1 MIRIFLFF
9 IFFLC
14 TISKAQDPKN
24 IISNENNTLLIEEE
38 SKNESENDSSSEIK
52 SFINPDESYIDN
64 DTEQV
69 NDNNAIVVQDIPN
82 TYSPWHGTLSSE
94 NNGLGWMMWGKT
106 SFSLSK
112 ILLDRI
118 NPYTNSPT
126 LRLLLKNIILSRAK
140 SPIMNSQT
148 SLDNSI
154 SSPIQENKLPYLEK
168 KIFHLVSSGFN
179 GDLDNLITSIPQ
191 DSRNKEFEYNNF
203 YFRLNSFDVPYV
215 CNNVSRMLTN
225 GENLT
230 FFRKALIVCK
240 LILKKEEEAMLA
252 LELLENDIEKEDEF
266 INKVLNYLE
275 NAKKNTVNSIEV
287 NDDDSNLLKILSF
300 YNYSSAKNSF
310 KETPIL
316 FYKTIFDLR
325 LFTKEL
331 QIESLEFLVNQGIY
345 KPSLL
350 IKEYNSFLTEDELV
364 FYLENKSKKN
374 NDPKLRAAT
383 FQLITNSVATT
394 DRAKGLMK
402 LWELAEEKNILKA
415 ISLIT
420 KNSIMSLSP
429 DSTLNWF
436 NLPAAKSLILSN
448 EIEAAKKWIFFGTS
462 DIRERASV
470 DIKFCRLLM
479 LMYLYDTNISD
490 YRGQTLDINYYLR
503 ILKNDLNIN
512 EKDFLKFILTLNA
525 LGLEIPSEMWKIFFS
540 NETFS
545 PNYFKFFRNHTSSY
559 FMLDNAVIDNNLA
572 EAALLSIKLLQDETS
587 LYKEMYSFYK
597 GIKGLSMIGLES
609 YARSFAMEENF
620 DFLAK

>member
-1 MIRIFLFF
+1 M
-9 IFFLC
+9 
-14 TISKAQDPKN
+14 
-24 IISNENNTLLIEEE
+24 
-38 SKNESENDSSSEIK
+38 
-52 SFINPDESYIDN
+52 
-64 DTEQV
+64 
-69 NDNNAIVVQDIPN
+69 
-82 TYSPWHGTLSSE
+82 
-94 NNGLGWMMWGKT
+94 
-106 SFSLSK
+106 
-112 ILLDRI
+112 
-118 NPYTNSPT
+118 
-126 LRLLLKNIILSRAK
+126 
-140 SPIMNSQT
+140 
-148 SLDNSI
+148 
-154 SSPIQENKLPYLEK
+154 
-168 KIFHLVSSGFN
+168 
-179 GDLDNLITSIPQ
+179 
-191 DSRNKEFEYNNF
+191 
-203 YFRLNSFDVPYV
+203 
-215 CNNVSRMLTN
+215 
-225 GENLT
+225 
-230 FFRKALIVCK
+230 
-240 LILKKEEEAMLA
+240 
-252 LELLENDIEKEDEF
+252 
-266 INKVLNYLE
+266 
-275 NAKKNTVNSIEV
+275 

-316 FYKTIFDLR
+316 FYKTIFDLK

-345 KPSLL
+345 NPSLL

-374 NDPKLRAAT
+374 NNPKLRAAT
-383 FQLITNSVATT
+383 FQLITNSVANT

-512 EKDFLKFILTLNA
+512 EKGFFKFILTLNA